1 MENKKVHFKMYKAGK
16 KWLFAGIAT
25 SMMAGA
31 FFFTSN
37 TASADVISSG
47 QQHVG
52 TSYVW
57 GGSNPGGFDCS
68 GFTQYVFA
76 QNGISLPR
84 TAAAQYAASQ
94 PISASE
100 ARPGDLVFIS
110 NGGIYH
116 VGIYQGNGM
125 MLDAQNRGVISGDS
139 ISYFPGQVL
148 YGRVGGGASAAANA
162 QTQAT
167 VQQPA
172 ANTNQTTNN
181 QAADNGQATDNS
193 QANQQP
199 AANNDQAA
207 AQPATDNSQA
217 DQQPAANNDQAAA
230 QPATDNSQANQQPA
244 ANNDQAAAQPAT
256 DNSQADQQPAANN
269 DQAVAQPAADNS
281 QANQQPA
288 ASNDQAAAQP
298 AVASAKP
305 EFTDAKLVS
314 QSSAKEGQFNV
325 EKGYFTNGD
334 TKIAVRTSA
343 DLKAKV
349 KGYLPA
355 NAQISYDGYVVKD
368 GHVWVEYTGFSGNKL
383 YCPVRETNKVAWG
396 SFE

>member
-37 TASADVISSG
+37 TASADVISTG

-100 ARPGDLVFIS
+100 ARPGDLVFF
-110 NGGIYH
+110 NDGGIYH

-139 ISYFPGQVL
+139 ISYFSGDVL
-148 YGRVGGGASAAANA
+148 YGRVGGGVSAAAA

-172 ANTNQTTNN
+172 ANTDQTTNN
-181 QAADNGQATDNS
+181 QATENDQAAAQPATDNG

-199 AANNDQAA
+199 AANNDQATT
-207 AQPATDNSQA
+207 QPAADNSQA
-217 DQQPAANNDQAAA
+217 NQQPAVNDDQAAA

-244 ANNDQAAAQPAT
+244 ANNDQA
-256 DNSQADQQPAANN
+256 
-269 DQAVAQPAADNS
+269 V
-281 QANQQPA
+281 
-288 ASNDQAAAQP
+288 AQP

-314 QSSAKEGQFNV
+314 QSAAKEGQFNV

-343 DLKAKV
+343 DLKAKI